1 MFQLDLVSTFTC
13 LPWVLAISP
22 FQEAL
27 VSFRRAGDKKK
38 VAALKVVRIAQ
49 QSLGAPRAACKPC
62 DYVLHYVIY
71 WNRPFQVSAVLNLQ
85 GIDFSVQFVF
95 VFFVKQKESSCSTV
109 SFAAVLDIEVVD
121 ANMAMERSFDAMMA
135 VMFSNRVWQVA
146 DRYQI
151 VRIVR
156 WS

>member
-1 MFQLDLVSTFTC
+1 M
-13 LPWVLAISP
+13 
-22 FQEAL
+22 
-27 VSFRRAGDKKK
+27 
-38 VAALKVVRIAQ
+38 
-49 QSLGAPRAACKPC
+49 
-62 DYVLHYVIY
+62 
-71 WNRPFQVSAVLNLQ
+71 LNLQ

-109 SFAAVLDIEVVD
+109 SFAAVLAIEVVD

-135 VMFSNRVWQVA
+135 VMFSKRVWQVA